1 MAAKQYENLVTL
13 ACVSFNSVWGDK
25 AANLEKMAGLVEEA
39 ASVGNNIIILPELA
53 LSGYQCSDEFD
64 RGCSMHRKLAETIP
78 GPATDRIAELAAKW
92 GVYVIFGM
100 PERDQENPDLLYIA
114 APVIGPE
121 GLLGVYRKMHLH
133 IAPFTESRCFH
144 PGHSL
149 PVFETR
155 FGLIGV
161 QICYDFWLFPE
172 ASRVLMLKGADIIAN
187 PTASAS
193 APGKEEFITHVTR
206 TRGVENMCVAATAN
220 LTGKDR
226 TALFCG
232 HSIIAGGG
240 WKLSQVYAE
249 GGPEEGIV
257 SATVN
262 LQLLRAQRAKRPMNA
277 GVCRLDVISK
287 ELKQLIE

>member
-1 MAAKQYENLVTL
+1 MVARQYENVVTI
-13 ACVSFNSVWGDK
+13 ACVNFNSIWGDK
-25 AANLEKMAGLVEEA
+25 SANLKKIENYIEEA
-39 ASVGNNIIILPELA
+39 ASVGNNVIIFPELA

-64 RGCSMHRKLAETIP
+64 RGCSMHRDLAETIP
-78 GPATDRIAELAAKW
+78 GTATDRITELAARW

-100 PERDQENPDLLYIA
+100 PERDKKDPDTLYIA

-121 GLLGVYRKMHLH
+121 GLLGVYRKLHLH
-133 IAPFTESRCFH
+133 IAPFTESKCFH
-144 PGHSL
+144 PGDSL

-172 ASRVLMLKGADIIAN
+172 ASRVLTLKGADIIAN

-226 TALFCG
+226 TAMFCG

-240 WKLSQVYAE
+240 WKISEVYAE

-262 LQLLRAQRAKRPMNA
+262 LQRLRMQREKRPLNA
-277 GVCRLDVISK
+277 GVCRLDIISK
-287 ELKQLIE
+287 ELEQLAR